1 MLGTAY
7 PHQKGYPQNCYMKQ
21 VSIQMVHKSSLF
33 NMNLS
38 IFMATLPLTTINQL
52 IFDIGYIGSL

>member
-7 PHQKGYPQNCYMKQ
+7 PHQKRYPQYETSLHTNGTQ
-21 VSIQMVHKSSLF
+21 IILIQYDSPFSW
-33 NMNLS
+33 
-38 IFMATLPLTTINQL
+38 LPLTTINQL